1 MRYLVFTLI
10 AASFTLAYGQESEK
24 ESPET
29 PTPVSPEK
37 STSELVAPPLLQSQV
52 KGLLVITL
60 PNGSHAGTATQMNA
74 TAVPLNYPSG
84 FTLRFNQNVGPLM
97 KGASDEVSKFMQVR
111 HAGSLPKGYA
121 IEFGFA
127 DKHSLKDGP
136 SAAVACSLMAN
147 AIISGKNL
155 DQKFAVTGDMTATG
169 EVRPVGGVGAKIKGA
184 LRKDCTVFAVPK
196 ANTKAI
202 SDLFI
207 TDGLEAISKIQ
218 IISVGTFDEALQIG
232 AAKKSAEVE
241 AALSEFAQVQKAISN
256 NKKNAGHPKVVAK
269 LRAILKA
276 IPGHES
282 ARIIALYG
290 QNRAPSKLSLG
301 GSLKAIESGAEEF
314 AKLLSVGNI
323 RSTQGFDDPLRDTI
337 SNLNR
342 IEKNIDQRTK
352 GLLRAYIKLAYFF
365 KERRER
371 KTLSNNEH
379 QILKGFLGDL
389 ETQRDQLRN
398 DKTIQEELLDD

>member
-1 MRYLVFTLI
+1 
-10 AASFTLAYGQESEK
+10 
-24 ESPET
+24 
-29 PTPVSPEK
+29 
-37 STSELVAPPLLQSQV
+37 
-52 KGLLVITL
+52 
-60 PNGSHAGTATQMNA
+60 
-74 TAVPLNYPSG
+74 
-84 FTLRFNQNVGPLM
+84 
-97 KGASDEVSKFMQVR
+97 
-111 HAGSLPKGYA
+111 
-121 IEFGFA
+121 
-127 DKHSLKDGP
+127 
-136 SAAVACSLMAN
+136 MAN
-147 AIISGKNL
+147 AIISGRTL

-218 IISVGTFDEALQIG
+218 IISVGTFDEALKI
-232 AAKKSAEVE
+232 ATTEKSSEIE
-241 AALSEFAQVQKAISN
+241 TALTEFSQVQKAISN

-269 LRAILKA
+269 LRTVLKA

-290 QNRAPSKLSLG
+290 QGRAPSKLSLA

-323 RSTQGFDDPLRDTI
+323 QSTQGFDDPLRDTI

-342 IEKNIDQRTK
+342 IERNIDERTK
-352 GLLRAYIKLAYFF
+352 ALLRSYTKLAYFF
-365 KERRER
+365 KERRDR
-371 KTLSNNEH
+371 KRLSNNEI
-379 QILKGFLGDL
+379 QMMNNLIATL
-389 ETQRDQLRN
+389 ETERDQLRN